1 METTSTPD
9 SDAPKL
15 KVLVADDNRDGADGF
30 GMLMELSGHE
40 VRIAYSGKQAL
51 ALAEEFRPQLVM
63 MDIGM
68 PEMDGYEVA
77 RSIRAQAWGRDMVLV
92 AITGWGQDEDRR
104 EAEAAGFDH
113 HRAKPVELDS
123 LDPLFAQARS
133 LMERQARG

>member
-1 METTSTPD
+1 MQHTP
-9 SDAPKL
+9 L
-15 KVLVADDNRDGADGF
+15 LVLPHARV
-30 GMLMELSGHE
+30 LQ
-40 VRIAYSGKQAL
+40 IA
-51 ALAEEFRPQLVM
+51 EPT
-63 MDIGM
+63 
-68 PEMDGYEVA
+68 
-77 RSIRAQAWGRDMVLV
+77 RSIRAQAWGRDMELV